1 MGERSQGCLY
11 GTGMKLLVIEDDK
24 KTADFIRSGL
34 TEAGYVVDCAE
45 SGEDGGWL
53 AREGAYDVLI
63 VDRMLPDADGAEIVR
78 SLRGDN
84 VQTPALL
91 LTAMDGIDDRVEGLN
106 AGADDYLVKP
116 FAFAELHARVCSL
129 ARRPPLKEVATHLQ
143 VNGLKMD
150 ILKRRVTF
158 HCTPVELQATEF
170 RLLEFLLRRAGQVV
184 TRTMLL
190 EGVWD
195 FNFDPKTSIV
205 ETHISRLRAK
215 LDAVSEEQLIK
226 TIRGS
231 GYLIDE
237 VPHT

>member
-1 MGERSQGCLY
+1 
-11 GTGMKLLVIEDDK
+11 MKLLVIEDDK

-34 TEAGYVVDCAE
+34 AEAGYVVDCAE

-158 HCTPVELQATEF
+158 HGTPVELQATEF

-215 LDAVSEEQLIK
+215 LDAVSKEQLIK

>member
-1 MGERSQGCLY
+1 
-11 GTGMKLLVIEDDK
+11 MKLLVIEDDK

-158 HCTPVELQATEF
+158 HGTPVELQATEF

>member
-1 MGERSQGCLY
+1 MGERSQGRLY
-11 GTGMKLLVIEDDK
+11 RIDMKLLVIEDDK

-34 TEAGYVVDCAE
+34 SEAGYVVDCAE
-45 SGEDGGWL
+45 NGEDGGWL

-63 VDRMLPDADGAEIVR
+63 VDRMLPDADGAEIVS
-78 SLRGDN
+78 SLRKDN
-84 VQTPALL
+84 IQTPALL
-91 LTAMDGIDDRVEGLN
+91 LTAMDGIDDRVGGLN

-150 ILKRRVTF
+150 ILKRSVTF
-158 HCTPVELQATEF
+158 HGTPVELQPTEF

-184 TRTMLL
+184 THTMLL

-215 LDAVSEEQLIK
+215 LDAVSKEQVIK

>member
-1 MGERSQGCLY
+1 
-11 GTGMKLLVIEDDK
+11 MKLLVIEDDK

-34 TEAGYVVDCAE
+34 SEAGYVVDCAE
-45 SGEDGGWL
+45 NGEDGGWL

-63 VDRMLPDADGAEIVR
+63 VDRMLPDADGAEIVS
-78 SLRGDN
+78 SLRKDN
-84 VQTPALL
+84 IQTPALL
-91 LTAMDGIDDRVEGLN
+91 LTAMDGIDDRVGGLN

-150 ILKRRVTF
+150 ILKRSVTF
-158 HCTPVELQATEF
+158 HGTPVELQPTEF

-184 TRTMLL
+184 THTMLL

-215 LDAVSEEQLIK
+215 LDAVSKEQVIK

>member
-1 MGERSQGCLY
+1 
-11 GTGMKLLVIEDDK
+11 
-24 KTADFIRSGL
+24 
-34 TEAGYVVDCAE
+34 
-45 SGEDGGWL
+45 
-53 AREGAYDVLI
+53 
-63 VDRMLPDADGAEIVR
+63 MLPDADGAEIVR
-78 SLRGDN
+78 SLRKDN
-84 VQTPALL
+84 IQTPALL

-158 HCTPVELQATEF
+158 HGTPVELQATEF

>member
-1 MGERSQGCLY
+1 
-11 GTGMKLLVIEDDK
+11 MKLLVIEDDK

-34 TEAGYVVDCAE
+34 SEAGYVVDCAE
-45 SGEDGGWL
+45 NGEDGGWL

-63 VDRMLPDADGAEIVR
+63 VDRMLPDADGAEIVS
-78 SLRGDN
+78 SLRKDN
-84 VQTPALL
+84 IQTPALL

-158 HCTPVELQATEF
+158 HGTPVELQATEF

>member
-1 MGERSQGCLY
+1 
-11 GTGMKLLVIEDDK
+11 MKLLVIEDDK

-34 TEAGYVVDCAE
+34 SEAGYVVDCAE

-53 AREGAYDVLI
+53 AREGTYDVLI
-63 VDRMLPDADGAEIVR
+63 VDRMLPDTDGAEIVS
-78 SLRGDN
+78 SLRKDN
-84 VQTPALL
+84 IQTPALL

-129 ARRPPLKEVATHLQ
+129 ARRPPLKEVTTHLQ

-150 ILKRRVTF
+150 ILKRSVTF
-158 HCTPVELQATEF
+158 HGTPVELQATEF

-215 LDAVSEEQLIK
+215 LDAVSKEQVIK

>member
-1 MGERSQGCLY
+1 
-11 GTGMKLLVIEDDK
+11 MKLLVIEDDK

-34 TEAGYVVDCAE
+34 SEAGYVVDCAE

-158 HCTPVELQATEF
+158 HGTPVELQATEF

>member
-1 MGERSQGCLY
+1 
-11 GTGMKLLVIEDDK
+11 MKLLVIEDDK

-129 ARRPPLKEVATHLQ
+129 ARRPPLKEVTTHLQ

-158 HCTPVELQATEF
+158 HGTPVELQATEF

-215 LDAVSEEQLIK
+215 LDAVSKEQVIK

>member
-1 MGERSQGCLY
+1 
-11 GTGMKLLVIEDDK
+11 MKLLVIEDDK

-158 HCTPVELQATEF
+158 HGTPVELQATEF

-190 EGVWD
+190 EGVWN

-215 LDAVSEEQLIK
+215 LDAVSKEQLIK

>member
-1 MGERSQGCLY
+1 
-11 GTGMKLLVIEDDK
+11 MKLLVIEDDK

-34 TEAGYVVDCAE
+34 NEAGYVVDCAE
-45 SGEDGGWL
+45 NGEDGGWL
-53 AREGAYDVLI
+53 AREGNYDVLI
-63 VDRMLPDADGAEIVR
+63 VDRMLPDTDGAEIVR

-84 VQTPALL
+84 IQTPALL

-129 ARRPPLKEVATHLQ
+129 ARRPPLKEVTTHLQ
-143 VNGLKMD
+143 VNGLEMD
-150 ILKRRVTF
+150 VLKRRVTF
-158 HCTPVELQATEF
+158 HGTPVELQATEF

-215 LDAVSEEQLIK
+215 LDAVSNQQLIK

>member
-1 MGERSQGCLY
+1 
-11 GTGMKLLVIEDDK
+11 MKLLVIEDDK

-158 HCTPVELQATEF
+158 HGTPVELQATEF

-205 ETHISRLRAK
+205 ETHISRLRTK
-215 LDAVSEEQLIK
+215 LDAVSKEQVIK